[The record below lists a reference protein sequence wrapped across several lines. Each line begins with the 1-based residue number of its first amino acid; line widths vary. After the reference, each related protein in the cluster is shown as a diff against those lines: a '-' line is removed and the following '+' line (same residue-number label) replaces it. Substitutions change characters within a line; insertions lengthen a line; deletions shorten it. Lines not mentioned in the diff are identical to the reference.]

1 MRKAIIDLGTNTFNL
16 LIGSIKERDLVVT
29 FATKEAV
36 MLGMGGINHGVIAE
50 DAMARARVTLMRFK
64 EKCDQEG
71 VSYITGV
78 GTSAMRGAKNAD
90 ELISWAKD
98 VLSMPIHIVSGDEE
112 ADLIYK
118 GVLLLHQ
125 FEEPEMIMDIG
136 GGSNEFIVADA
147 SGVVEAKSFNIGVSR
162 IYQLLDEP
170 EEFSPEVRSRV
181 ANYFEEETKG
191 FFTNKNIPNLIGASG
206 SFETLYEMLYE
217 VRFPSDPRMQELPI
231 NDVYRLIGW
240 SMNSTLEERLA
251 NEWIV
256 PMRKKMLP
264 IAAYSILWVM
274 EKLNTQTLTICP
286 YSLKEGAFLI

>member
-16 LIGSIKERDLVVT
+16 LIGSITDRDLDVT

-36 MLGMGGINHGVIAE
+36 MLGMGGINHGVIAK
-50 DAMARARVTLMRFK
+50 DAMERAQATLVRFK

-71 VSYITGV
+71 VSQITGI

-90 ELISWAKD
+90 ELINWAQD
-98 VLSMPIHIVSGDEE
+98 VLSIDIQLVSGDEE

-118 GVLLLHQ
+118 GVSLLHV

-136 GGSNEFIVADA
+136 GGSNEFIVADG
-147 SGVVEAKSFNIGVSR
+147 SGVLEAKSFNIGVSR

-170 EEFSPEVRSRV
+170 EAFSPEVRSQV
-181 ANYFEEETKG
+181 ANYFEEETSG

-206 SFETLYEMLYE
+206 SFETLYEMLHE
-217 VRFPSDPRMQELPI
+217 TRFPSDARMQELPI

-251 NEWIV
+251 NDWIV

-286 YSLKEGAFLI
+286 YSLKEGAFLK